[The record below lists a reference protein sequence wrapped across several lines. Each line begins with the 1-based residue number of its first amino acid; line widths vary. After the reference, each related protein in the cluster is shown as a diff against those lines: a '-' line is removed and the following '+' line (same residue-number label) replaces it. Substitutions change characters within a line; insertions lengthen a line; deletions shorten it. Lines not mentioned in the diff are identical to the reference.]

1 MARSSIIVD
10 PRNLHV
16 RPGEPADSPA
26 LRQIFLRAR
35 SLSWTWLPAAAWRLE
50 DLTLF
55 VRAAA
60 LGSFSDAAREAGQQ
74 PAQVSAAIKRLETI
88 LNIRLFARSTRSLR
102 LTPEGETWL
111 PYATQMLD
119 TLEAGLQKIQT
130 PDDEVRGML
139 QIAVPSDLGRN
150 LLLTLFR
157 DFRQRHPAL
166 RLRLLFSDQLT
177 DVFKDPVD
185 VAFRYGNNDDASFIS
200 LPVAP
205 ENRRVLVAS
214 PEWIARHGEPQ
225 TLEELSQ
232 HNALIYILR
241 GRPFDRWS
249 LSLDGVVQ
257 QQKVSG
263 TVMSDD
269 AEVIRRLAIA
279 GEGIAYKSMLDV
291 SDDLRAGRLRRLLP
305 RYQGDVVPLNL
316 ICPHRKQLSA
326 AVRLLYEEV
335 KSHCEGLNA

>member
-1 MARSSIIVD
+1 M
-10 PRNLHV
+10 
-16 RPGEPADSPA
+16 
-26 LRQIFLRAR
+26 F
-35 SLSWTWLPAAAWRLE
+35 RLE

-60 LGSFSDAAREAGQQ
+60 LGSFSDAARESGQQ

-269 AEVIRRLAIA
+269 AEVIRRLAVA

-316 ICPHRKQLSA
+316 VCPHRKQLSA

>member
-1 MARSSIIVD
+1 M
-10 PRNLHV
+10 
-16 RPGEPADSPA
+16 
-26 LRQIFLRAR
+26 F
-35 SLSWTWLPAAAWRLE
+35 RLE

-130 PDDEVRGML
+130 PGDEVRGML

>member
-1 MARSSIIVD
+1 M
-10 PRNLHV
+10 
-16 RPGEPADSPA
+16 
-26 LRQIFLRAR
+26 F
-35 SLSWTWLPAAAWRLE
+35 RLE

-185 VAFRYGNNDDASFIS
+185 VAFRYSNNDDASFIS

>member
-1 MARSSIIVD
+1 M
-10 PRNLHV
+10 
-16 RPGEPADSPA
+16 
-26 LRQIFLRAR
+26 F
-35 SLSWTWLPAAAWRLE
+35 RLE
-50 DLTLF
+50 DLTHSPIT
-55 VRAAA
+55 A
-60 LGSFSDAAREAGQQ
+60 LGLSSAREAGQQ

>member
-1 MARSSIIVD
+1 M
-10 PRNLHV
+10 
-16 RPGEPADSPA
+16 
-26 LRQIFLRAR
+26 F
-35 SLSWTWLPAAAWRLE
+35 RLE

-60 LGSFSDAAREAGQQ
+60 LGSFSDAARESGQQ

-263 TVMSDD
+263 KVMSDD
-269 AEVIRRLAIA
+269 AEVIRRLAVA

-335 KSHCEGLNA
+335 KSHCEGFNA

>member
-1 MARSSIIVD
+1 M
-10 PRNLHV
+10 
-16 RPGEPADSPA
+16 
-26 LRQIFLRAR
+26 F
-35 SLSWTWLPAAAWRLE
+35 RLE

-291 SDDLRAGRLRRLLP
+291 SDDLRAGRLQRLLP
-305 RYQGDVVPLNL
+305 RYQGDVVSLNL

>member
-1 MARSSIIVD
+1 M
-10 PRNLHV
+10 
-16 RPGEPADSPA
+16 
-26 LRQIFLRAR
+26 F
-35 SLSWTWLPAAAWRLE
+35 RLE

-60 LGSFSDAAREAGQQ
+60 LGSFSDAARESGQQ

-269 AEVIRRLAIA
+269 AEVIRRLAVA

-316 ICPHRKQLSA
+316 ICPHRKQLST

>member
-1 MARSSIIVD
+1 M
-10 PRNLHV
+10 
-16 RPGEPADSPA
+16 
-26 LRQIFLRAR
+26 F
-35 SLSWTWLPAAAWRLE
+35 RLE

-185 VAFRYGNNDDASFIS
+185 VAFRYRNNDDASFIS

>member
-1 MARSSIIVD
+1 M
-10 PRNLHV
+10 
-16 RPGEPADSPA
+16 
-26 LRQIFLRAR
+26 F
-35 SLSWTWLPAAAWRLE
+35 RLE

-102 LTPEGETWL
+102 LTPEETAAL
-111 PYATQMLD
+111 RHPDARYPRGRSAED
-119 TLEAGLQKIQT
+119 QT

-305 RYQGDVVPLNL
+305 RYQGM
-316 ICPHRKQLSA
+316 
-326 AVRLLYEEV
+326 
-335 KSHCEGLNA
+335 

>member
-1 MARSSIIVD
+1 M
-10 PRNLHV
+10 
-16 RPGEPADSPA
+16 
-26 LRQIFLRAR
+26 F
-35 SLSWTWLPAAAWRLE
+35 RLE

-60 LGSFSDAAREAGQQ
+60 LSSFSDAAREAGQQ

>member
-1 MARSSIIVD
+1 M
-10 PRNLHV
+10 
-16 RPGEPADSPA
+16 
-26 LRQIFLRAR
+26 F
-35 SLSWTWLPAAAWRLE
+35 RLE

-130 PDDEVRGML
+130 PDDEIRGML

-225 TLEELSQ
+225 TLEELGQ

-249 LSLDGVVQ
+249 LSLDGEVL

-269 AEVIRRLAIA
+269 AEVIRRLAVA

-326 AVRLLYEEV
+326 AVRLLYVEV
-335 KSHCEGLNA
+335 KSHCEGLNV

>member
-1 MARSSIIVD
+1 M
-10 PRNLHV
+10 
-16 RPGEPADSPA
+16 
-26 LRQIFLRAR
+26 F
-35 SLSWTWLPAAAWRLE
+35 RLE

-60 LGSFSDAAREAGQQ
+60 LGSFSDAARESGQQ

-102 LTPEGETWL
+102 LTRVGETWL

-269 AEVIRRLAIA
+269 AEVIRRLAVA

>member
-1 MARSSIIVD
+1 M
-10 PRNLHV
+10 
-16 RPGEPADSPA
+16 
-26 LRQIFLRAR
+26 F
-35 SLSWTWLPAAAWRLE
+35 RLE

-232 HNALIYILR
+232 HNALICILR

>member
-1 MARSSIIVD
+1 M
-10 PRNLHV
+10 
-16 RPGEPADSPA
+16 
-26 LRQIFLRAR
+26 F
-35 SLSWTWLPAAAWRLE
+35 RLE

-291 SDDLRAGRLRRLLP
+291 SDDLRAGRLRP

>member
-1 MARSSIIVD
+1 M
-10 PRNLHV
+10 
-16 RPGEPADSPA
+16 
-26 LRQIFLRAR
+26 F
-35 SLSWTWLPAAAWRLE
+35 RLE

-157 DFRQRHPAL
+157 DFRQRHPVL

-316 ICPHRKQLSA
+316 ICPHRKQLSS

>member
-1 MARSSIIVD
+1 M
-10 PRNLHV
+10 
-16 RPGEPADSPA
+16 
-26 LRQIFLRAR
+26 F
-35 SLSWTWLPAAAWRLE
+35 RLE

-60 LGSFSDAAREAGQQ
+60 LGSFSDAARETGQQ

-269 AEVIRRLAIA
+269 AEVIRRLAVA

>member
-1 MARSSIIVD
+1 
-10 PRNLHV
+10 
-16 RPGEPADSPA
+16 
-26 LRQIFLRAR
+26 
-35 SLSWTWLPAAAWRLE
+35 
-50 DLTLF
+50 
-55 VRAAA
+55 
-60 LGSFSDAAREAGQQ
+60 
-74 PAQVSAAIKRLETI
+74 
-88 LNIRLFARSTRSLR
+88 
-102 LTPEGETWL
+102 
-111 PYATQMLD
+111 MLD

>member
-1 MARSSIIVD
+1 M
-10 PRNLHV
+10 
-16 RPGEPADSPA
+16 
-26 LRQIFLRAR
+26 F
-35 SLSWTWLPAAAWRLE
+35 RLE

-279 GEGIAYKSMLDV
+279 EEGIAYKSMLDV

>member
-1 MARSSIIVD
+1 M
-10 PRNLHV
+10 
-16 RPGEPADSPA
+16 
-26 LRQIFLRAR
+26 F
-35 SLSWTWLPAAAWRLE
+35 RLE

-130 PDDEVRGML
+130 PDDEVSGML

>member
-1 MARSSIIVD
+1 M
-10 PRNLHV
+10 
-16 RPGEPADSPA
+16 
-26 LRQIFLRAR
+26 F
-35 SLSWTWLPAAAWRLE
+35 RLE

-157 DFRQRHPAL
+157 DFRQRHPAP

>member
-1 MARSSIIVD
+1 
-10 PRNLHV
+10 
-16 RPGEPADSPA
+16 
-26 LRQIFLRAR
+26 
-35 SLSWTWLPAAAWRLE
+35 
-50 DLTLF
+50 
-55 VRAAA
+55 
-60 LGSFSDAAREAGQQ
+60 
-74 PAQVSAAIKRLETI
+74 
-88 LNIRLFARSTRSLR
+88 
-102 LTPEGETWL
+102 
-111 PYATQMLD
+111 MLD

-232 HNALIYILR
+232 HNAL
-241 GRPFDRWS
+241 
-249 LSLDGVVQ
+249 SLDGVVQ

>member
-1 MARSSIIVD
+1 
-10 PRNLHV
+10 
-16 RPGEPADSPA
+16 
-26 LRQIFLRAR
+26 
-35 SLSWTWLPAAAWRLE
+35 
-50 DLTLF
+50 
-55 VRAAA
+55 
-60 LGSFSDAAREAGQQ
+60 
-74 PAQVSAAIKRLETI
+74 
-88 LNIRLFARSTRSLR
+88 
-102 LTPEGETWL
+102 
-111 PYATQMLD
+111 
-119 TLEAGLQKIQT
+119 
-130 PDDEVRGML
+130 
-139 QIAVPSDLGRN
+139 
-150 LLLTLFR
+150 
-157 DFRQRHPAL
+157 
-166 RLRLLFSDQLT
+166 
-177 DVFKDPVD
+177 VFKDPVD

-225 TLEELSQ
+225 TLEELGQ
-232 HNALIYILR
+232 HNALIILR

-269 AEVIRRLAIA
+269 AEVIRRLAVA

-291 SDDLRAGRLRRLLP
+291 SDDLRAGACGAAAALS
-305 RYQGDVVPLNL
+305 GDVVPLNL

>member
-1 MARSSIIVD
+1 M
-10 PRNLHV
+10 
-16 RPGEPADSPA
+16 
-26 LRQIFLRAR
+26 F
-35 SLSWTWLPAAAWRLE
+35 RLE

-60 LGSFSDAAREAGQQ
+60 LGSFSDAARESGQQ

-232 HNALIYILR
+232 RNALIYILR

-269 AEVIRRLAIA
+269 AEVIRRLAVA

>member
-1 MARSSIIVD
+1 M
-10 PRNLHV
+10 
-16 RPGEPADSPA
+16 
-26 LRQIFLRAR
+26 F
-35 SLSWTWLPAAAWRLE
+35 RLE

-200 LPVAP
+200 LTVAP

>member
-1 MARSSIIVD
+1 M
-10 PRNLHV
+10 
-16 RPGEPADSPA
+16 
-26 LRQIFLRAR
+26 F
-35 SLSWTWLPAAAWRLE
+35 RLE

-88 LNIRLFARSTRSLR
+88 LNIRLFARSTRSLP

-335 KSHCEGLNA
+335 KSHVKGLMPD

>member
-1 MARSSIIVD
+1 M
-10 PRNLHV
+10 
-16 RPGEPADSPA
+16 
-26 LRQIFLRAR
+26 F
-35 SLSWTWLPAAAWRLE
+35 RLE

-60 LGSFSDAAREAGQQ
+60 LGSFSDAARETGQQ
-74 PAQVSAAIKRLETI
+74 PAQVSAAIKHLETI

-269 AEVIRRLAIA
+269 AEVIRRLAVA

>member
-1 MARSSIIVD
+1 M
-10 PRNLHV
+10 
-16 RPGEPADSPA
+16 
-26 LRQIFLRAR
+26 
-35 SLSWTWLPAAAWRLE
+35 
-50 DLTLF
+50 
-55 VRAAA
+55 
-60 LGSFSDAAREAGQQ
+60 
-74 PAQVSAAIKRLETI
+74 
-88 LNIRLFARSTRSLR
+88 
-102 LTPEGETWL
+102 
-111 PYATQMLD
+111 
-119 TLEAGLQKIQT
+119 
-130 PDDEVRGML
+130 
-139 QIAVPSDLGRN
+139 
-150 LLLTLFR
+150 
-157 DFRQRHPAL
+157 
-166 RLRLLFSDQLT
+166 
-177 DVFKDPVD
+177 FKDPVD

-291 SDDLRAGRLRRLLP
+291 SDDLRAGACGACCRVIR
-305 RYQGDVVPLNL
+305 GDVVPLNL

>member
-1 MARSSIIVD
+1 M
-10 PRNLHV
+10 
-16 RPGEPADSPA
+16 
-26 LRQIFLRAR
+26 F
-35 SLSWTWLPAAAWRLE
+35 RLE

-60 LGSFSDAAREAGQQ
+60 LGSFSEAAREAGQQ
-74 PAQVSAAIKRLETI
+74 PAQVSAAIKRLETT

-119 TLEAGLQKIQT
+119 TLQVGLQKIQA
-130 PDDEVRGML
+130 PGDEIRGTL

-150 LLLTLFR
+150 LLLNVFR
-157 DFRQRHPAL
+157 AFRARHPAL
-166 RLRLLFSDQLT
+166 RLRLHFSDHLT

-185 VAFRYGNNDDASFIS
+185 VAFRYGYHDDASFIS

-214 PEWIARHGEPQ
+214 PQWVAQHGPIGS
-225 TLEELSQ
+225 LEALAQ
-232 HNALIYILR
+232 HNALVYVLR
-241 GRPFDRWS
+241 GRPFDRWP
-249 LSLDGVVQ
+249 LSLGDDVHTVQ
-257 QQKVSG
+257 VNG
-263 TVMSDD
+263 AIMSDD
-269 AEVIRRLAIA
+269 AEVIRQLAIA
-279 GEGIAYKSMLDV
+279 GEGIAYKSLLDV
-291 SDDLRAGRLRRLLP
+291 SDDLREGRLQRLLP
-305 RYQGDVVPLNL
+305 EYQGDLTPLNM

-335 KSHCEGLNA
+335 KMRCAQAQ

>member
-1 MARSSIIVD
+1 M
-10 PRNLHV
+10 
-16 RPGEPADSPA
+16 
-26 LRQIFLRAR
+26 F
-35 SLSWTWLPAAAWRLE
+35 RLE

-55 VRAAA
+55 VRAAV